1 MNLKNK
7 LDINGINKLVEL
19 EGLKLKAYKDS
30 GNIWTIGIG
39 NTFYADGSKVKEGD
53 VITKEEAYYLFHL
66 IATKFEKTIND
77 NVKKPITQN
86 QFNSLFCF
94 CYNVG
99 QTAFI
104 NSTLLR
110 LINNNPSD
118 ANIAKEFLKW
128 NKIAK
133 VPNKGLTNRR
143 IKESALYFTK
153 FLLLFFLLT
162 SCGTRKVQK
171 SNVVE
176 NKKEEVNVKVENDIE
191 KSTDTFIKVVDTSE
205 TLTIEPIDTIKP
217 IIVNGITYKNA
228 RLSYVKNKISKTIA
242 VKELVVD
249 KSSKEVNQKVNT
261 TKQEVIK
268 EVKRTT
274 NPLLYLIIPLV
285 ISIVLIF
292 GKKLI

>member
-1 MNLKNK
+1 MK
-7 LDINGINKLVEL
+7 LDVNGINLLADL
-19 EGLKLKAYKDS
+19 EGLKLKAYKCPA
-30 GNIWTIGIG
+30 GIWTIGLG
-39 NTFYADGSKVKEGD
+39 NTFYADGSRVKEGD
-53 VITKEEAYYLFHL
+53 IITKEEAYYLFHL

-77 NVKKPITQN
+77 NVKKPLTQN

-99 QTAFI
+99 QTAFV

-110 LINNNPSD
+110 LININPSD

-133 VPNKGLTNRR
+133 IPSKGLTNRR
-143 IKESALYFTK
+143 IKESALYYTK

-162 SCGTRKVQK
+162 SCGTRKMQK
-171 SNVVE
+171 SDIVE
-176 NKKEEVNVKVENDIE
+176 NKKEELNIKVENNIE
-191 KSTDTFIKVVDTSE
+191 KSTDTFTKVVDTSE

-242 VKELVVD
+242 VKEIIVD
-249 KSSKEVNQKVNT
+249 KSSKEVKQKINT
-261 TKQEVIK
+261 NKQEVKK

-274 NPLLYLIIPLV
+274 SPLLYLIFPLV
-285 ISIVLIF
+285 IGIVLIF

>member
-1 MNLKNK
+1 MK
-7 LDINGINKLVEL
+7 LDVNGINLLADL
-19 EGLKLKAYKDS
+19 EGLKLKAYKCPA
-30 GNIWTIGIG
+30 GIWTIGLG
-39 NTFYADGSKVKEGD
+39 NTFYADGSRVKEGD
-53 VITKEEAYYLFHL
+53 IITKEEAYYLFHL

-77 NVKKPITQN
+77 NVKKPLTQN

-99 QTAFI
+99 QTAFV

-110 LINNNPSD
+110 LININPSD

-133 VPNKGLTNRR
+133 IPSKGLTNRR
-143 IKESALYFTK
+143 IKESALYYTK

-162 SCGTRKVQK
+162 SCGTRKMQK
-171 SNVVE
+171 SDIVE
-176 NKKEEVNVKVENDIE
+176 NKKEELNIKVENNIE
-191 KSTDTFIKVVDTSE
+191 KSTDTFTKVVDTSE

-242 VKELVVD
+242 VKEIIVD
-249 KSSKEVNQKVNT
+249 KSSKEVKQKINT
-261 TKQEVIK
+261 NKQEVKK

-274 NPLLYLIIPLV
+274 SPLLYLIFPLV
-285 ISIVLIF
+285 IAIILIF